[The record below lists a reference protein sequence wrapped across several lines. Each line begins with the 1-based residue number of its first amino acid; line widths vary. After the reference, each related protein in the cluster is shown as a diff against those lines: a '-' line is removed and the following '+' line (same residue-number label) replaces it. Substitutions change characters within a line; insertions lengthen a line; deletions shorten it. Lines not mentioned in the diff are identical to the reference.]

1 MPFDSDYDL
10 GLQMAQKFNAGANRN
25 QTMYDRLA
33 SNLPPAAQRAFQ
45 ENARVQN
52 VSGKRMDIIGGMR
65 DDYLDGVVARAGM
78 SPEEKHQSMVDA
90 AERAKAASRAETEAE
105 DMARKA
111 RLKQEEQESWQRGQ
125 DYARDYYAK
134 PRTGRN
140 KYQEKFQETD
150 AAGNPIGPL
159 QSYDRRTYKVEAYT
173 DPKTGETRHEV
184 VPKGSPKGGARTSS
198 ISDPAYRDP
207 RDGGE
212 PYPADMTKRPVEE
225 TSIEEQKEVASQTVQ
240 GQANQPDAPNEK
252 PKPGFERYG
261 TGPEQEVGPDYPLEN
276 LQSKEFSGVPAL
288 GRRGLSPELKD
299 ELRNIEGM
307 DDDPAKTLQE
317 IDPVFPPVA
326 EGDEQGPGY
335 NPEDAVG
342 TDVGG
347 TPVEEAPAG
356 APPLSFAQRMEEMER
371 LEGAKDALTD
381 VTNWRGREDQIAAGA
396 GAPDDLDATLAEA
409 GVPPEETNIE
419 ELLGAVGATPEEIA
433 GLTGQ
438 PPEDVRGDMPWTRP
452 VADQPGDEPFPEDL
466 YARVR
471 GGHSKR
477 TKEQWD
483 QFDKHKRREEA
494 THQQRR
500 RNRAANAR
508 ARIRA
513 MTPAFQMMRF
523 PNESDAAYAK
533 RYAAG
538 VQAMSGLQGAQLQSQ
553 TQLAG
558 LGMQGET
565 QIRIAKIQSDM
576 QRAGL
581 DMQRELQKAGLT
593 QQDIQNKLNM
603 LGQLPPHQVPDALN
617 QIAGEIYG
625 EGQAPSF
632 TDKPT
637 GAQLSNLGEQDFQ
650 NSMDQYYPNLDTMLS
665 TASEGIFE
673 TNPDSEGHIGST
685 MGGIGPFEN
694 YDEKAQDFAYN
705 LANLIKGNEINANNI
720 AAVAEYLRRELQ
732 GGSQAFLQ
740 SQMGQEGSFGSDSA
754 LAGNRF
760 FQAILSGKLP
770 SMGDVQSII
779 DYGYN

>member
-1 MPFDSDYDL
+1 MPLDPHYDL
-10 GLQMAQKFNAGANRN
+10 GLQMAQKFNTGANRN
-25 QTMYDRLA
+25 QTMYDRLV
-33 SNLPPAAQRAFQ
+33 SNLSPAAKKAFQ

-105 DMARKA
+105 EAIRQTG
-111 RLKQEEQESWQRGQ
+111 LKQQEQESWDKGQ
-125 DYARDYYAK
+125 DYAQDYYAQ
-134 PRTGRN
+134 PRTGITE
-140 KYQEKFQETD
+140 YQEKFQETD

-159 QSYDRRTYKVEAYT
+159 QSYDRRSYKVEAYT
-173 DPKTGETRHEV
+173 DPKTGETRHKV
-184 VPKGSPKGGARTSS
+184 VPKGSPK
-198 ISDPAYRDP
+198 
-207 RDGGE
+207 
-212 PYPADMTKRPVEE
+212 KRPVDKPVEE
-225 TSIEEQKEVASQTVQ
+225 TNIEEQKEVASQTVQ

-261 TGPEQEVGPDYPLEN
+261 TEPVQEVGPDYPLEN
-276 LQSKEFSGVPAL
+276 LQSKEFSGVPIL
-288 GRRGLSPELKD
+288 GRRGLSPELQD

-326 EGDEQGPGY
+326 EGDELGPGY
-335 NPEDAVG
+335 GSEDAIG
-342 TDVGG
+342 TDIGG
-347 TPVEEAPAG
+347 TPVEEPAG
-356 APPLSFAQRMEEMER
+356 APPLSFTQKMEEMER
-371 LEGAKDALTD
+371 LEGAKGALAD
-381 VTNWRGREDQIAAGA
+381 VTNWRGREDQIAAA
-396 GAPDDLDATLAEA
+396 AAEPDDLDATLTEA
-409 GVPPEETNIE
+409 GVPPE
-419 ELLGAVGATPEEIA
+419 
-433 GLTGQ
+433 
-438 PPEDVRGDMPWTRP
+438 DVRGAMPWAGP

-466 YARVR
+466 KARVL

-477 TKEQWD
+477 TDDQWK
-483 QFDKHKRREEA
+483 QSQKHQQREEA
-494 THQQRR
+494 IHQRR
-500 RNRAANAR
+500 RSNRAANAR
-508 ARIRA
+508 ARNRA
-513 MTPAFQMMRF
+513 MTPAFQMRRF

-603 LGQLPPHQVPDALN
+603 LGQLPPHQIPDALN

-637 GAQLSNLGEQDFQ
+637 GAQLSNLGEQEFQ
-650 NSMDQYYPNLDTMLS
+650 NSVDQYYPNLDTMLD
-665 TASEGIFE
+665 TASEGIFG

-694 YDEKAQDFAYN
+694 YDEKAQDFAHN

>member
-1 MPFDSDYDL
+1 MPFDPDYDR

-25 QTMYDRLA
+25 PTMYNRILA
-33 SNLPPAAQRAFQ
+33 GLPAAARQGFI
-45 ENARVQN
+45 ENARS
-52 VSGKRMDIIGGMR
+52 SGGSGGKQMGVHRSMR

-78 SPEEKHQSMVDA
+78 SPEEKHQAMVDA

-125 DYARDYYAK
+125 DYARDYYAQ
-134 PRTGRN
+134 PRTGTN
-140 KYQEKFQETD
+140 KYTEIFQETD
-150 AAGNPIGPL
+150 AAGNPIGPM
-159 QSYDRRTYKVEAYT
+159 QSYDRRTYEVVPYT

-198 ISDPAYRDP
+198 VSDSANRDP

-212 PYPADMTKRPVEE
+212 PYPDDMTKRPVDKPVEE
-225 TSIEEQKEVASQTVQ
+225 TNIEEQKEVAGQTVQ
-240 GQANQPDAPNEK
+240 GQANQPTYGLTPEQMENLSSPENIMDTLRGIGQQVIGGQDAP
-252 PKPGFERYG
+252 
-261 TGPEQEVGPDYPLEN
+261 TDQDIAPEG
-276 LQSKEFSGVPAL
+276 SRFS
-288 GRRGLSPELKD
+288 
-299 ELRNIEGM
+299 
-307 DDDPAKTLQE
+307 
-317 IDPVFPPVA
+317 
-326 EGDEQGPGY
+326 
-335 NPEDAVG
+335 
-342 TDVGG
+342 DVGEAAYS
-347 TPVEEAPAG
+347 EE
-356 APPLSFAQRMEEMER
+356 EE
-371 LEGAKDALTD
+371 
-381 VTNWRGREDQIAAGA
+381 QIAAGA

-409 GVPPEETNIE
+409 GVPPEETNTE
-419 ELLGAVGATPEEIA
+419 ELLGAVGAVGATPEEIA

-477 TKEQWD
+477 TKEQWE

-494 THQQRR
+494 TRQQRR
-500 RNRAANAR
+500 RNRAANAHARNR
-508 ARIRA
+508 AR
-513 MTPAFQMMRF
+513 MPAFYMNRLPGEPF
-523 PNESDAAYAK
+523 DDYAK

-553 TQLAG
+553 TQLRG

-565 QIRIAKIQSDM
+565 QIRIAKIESDM

-593 QQDIQNKLNM
+593 QQDIQNKLNV
-603 LGQLPPHQVPDALN
+603 LGQLPPHQIPDALN

-650 NSMDQYYPNLDTMLS
+650 NTMDQYYPNLDTMLS
-665 TASEGIFE
+665 TASEGIFD

-720 AAVAEYLRRELQ
+720 AAVAEYLRRKLQ

>member
-1 MPFDSDYDL
+1 MPFDPDYDR
-10 GLQMAQKFNAGANRN
+10 GLQMAQKFNTGANRN
-25 QTMYDRLA
+25 PTMYNRILA
-33 SNLPPAAQRAFQ
+33 GLPAAARQGFI
-45 ENARVQN
+45 ENARS
-52 VSGKRMDIIGGMR
+52 SGGSGGKQMGAHRSMR

-105 DMARKA
+105 EAIRQTG
-111 RLKQEEQESWQRGQ
+111 LKQQEQESWQRGQ
-125 DYARDYYAK
+125 DYAQDYYAQ
-134 PRTGRN
+134 PRTGITE
-140 KYQEKFQETD
+140 YQEKFQETD

-159 QSYDRRTYKVEAYT
+159 QSYDRRSYKVEAYT

-184 VPKGSPKGGARTSS
+184 VPKGSPK
-198 ISDPAYRDP
+198 
-207 RDGGE
+207 
-212 PYPADMTKRPVEE
+212 KRPVDKPVEE
-225 TSIEEQKEVASQTVQ
+225 TNIEEQKEVASQTVQ
-240 GQANQPDAPNEK
+240 GQANQPTEESRFSNVGEAAYTDSEMGGMAGAVGDDA
-252 PKPGFERYG
+252 GYG
-261 TGPEQEVGPDYPLEN
+261 LTPEQMEN
-276 LQSKEFSGVPAL
+276 LS
-288 GRRGLSPELKD
+288 SPE
-299 ELRNIEGM
+299 NIM
-307 DDDPAKTLQE
+307 DTLGGIGQQVIGGHAPE
-317 IDPVFPPVA
+317 T
-326 EGDEQGPGY
+326 PGL
-335 NPEDAVG
+335 DAVG
-342 TDVGG
+342 ATA
-347 TPVEEAPAG
+347 EELA
-356 APPLSFAQRMEEMER
+356 S
-371 LEGAKDALTD
+371 
-381 VTNWRGREDQIAAGA
+381 GA
-396 GAPDDLDATLAEA
+396 GRLPDAAAPDDLDATLAEA

-466 YARVR
+466 KARVL

-477 TKEQWD
+477 TDDQWK
-483 QFDKHKRREEA
+483 QSQKHQQREEA
-494 THQQRR
+494 IHQRR
-500 RNRAANAR
+500 RSNRAANAR
-508 ARIRA
+508 ARNRA
-513 MTPAFQMMRF
+513 MTPAFQMRRF

-603 LGQLPPHQVPDALN
+603 LGQLPPHQIPDALN

-650 NSMDQYYPNLDTMLS
+650 NSVDQYYPNLDTMLD
-665 TASEGIFE
+665 TASEGIFG

-740 SQMGQEGSFGSDSA
+740 SQMGQENFFGSDSA
-754 LAGNRF
+754 SAGNRF